1 MTSQPT
7 LTLNELNLGSKA
19 WLNRPEIGRKL
30 EKRLLALG
38 FSNAIPLQ
46 VIQKRAG
53 GLVVGVGNARIAL
66 GEDLAEQVKVVAE

>member
-1 MTSQPT
+1 MPSENTIA
-7 LTLNELNLGSKA
+7 LNELEQGHRA
-19 WLNRPEIGRKL
+19 WLNRAEMGRKL

-46 VIQKRAG
+46 ILHKRPG

-66 GEDLAEQVKVVAE
+66 GEDLAEQVRVVAE